1 MDKYHGFWE
10 HQKRGSKMD
19 VLIMN
24 KIKDYHKLQKIFAN
38 TWAIIDAYHPDE
50 VAHEALFF
58 DKTVQS
64 MLKLGRT
71 QGPALTVAVQRDTP
85 VIEYAPRK

>member
-38 TWAIIDAYHPDE
+38 T
-50 VAHEALFF
+50 
-58 DKTVQS
+58 
-64 MLKLGRT
+64 
-71 QGPALTVAVQRDTP
+71 
-85 VIEYAPRK
+85 